1 MGEIRK
7 ALERS
12 VGGGIELQGA
22 GRTDAGVHAL
32 GQVAHLR
39 LQSKAALSNP
49 QTIAKINADLPYDIA
64 ILSIEAANPKF
75 HARHDALTRVYSYR
89 IALQKGAF
97 TKDYSWWVK
106 QPLDTTLMAQAA
118 RAIVGR
124 HDFQAFRAKDPAG
137 GPEPSTIVVVE
148 DASVEVDGRQVI
160 FRIAASHF
168 LYRMVRRLTGAV
180 VKVGL
185 RELALEDFVTLL
197 KGRVDRRFDVAAWTA
212 PAAGL
217 FLEKVIYKDSA
228 SKAPQ

>member
-12 VGGGIELQGA
+12 VSSPIELQGA

-49 QTIAKINADLPYDIA
+49 QVLARINADLPYDIA
-64 ILSIEAANPKF
+64 ILSIEPTHPKF

-89 IALQKGAF
+89 LSLQKGAF
-97 TKDYSWWVK
+97 TKDYSWWIK
-106 QPLDTTLMAQAA
+106 QPLDTALMAKAA
-118 RAIVGR
+118 RAVVGR

-137 GPEPSTIVVVE
+137 GPEPSTIVVVD
-148 DASVEVDGRQVI
+148 DATLELQGRQLI

-168 LYRMVRRLTGAV
+168 LYRMVRRVTGAI

-185 RELALEDFVTLL
+185 RELELADFCTLL
-197 KGRVDRRFDVAAWTA
+197 EGRVDRRFDIAAWTA